1 VSSPTLPFEQNSTLE
16 NSTSDQGV
24 IEAVKS
30 WIENV
35 IIGLNFC
42 PFAKK
47 EMQRQ
52 TVHYCVSHSHDIG
65 QSLELLIEQFALLE
79 QQPELQTG
87 LLIFDEGF
95 SDFEDYLDLV
105 DYANG
110 IIAQGGYT
118 GIYQLATFH
127 PDYCFSGEPADDP
140 ANYTNRAPYPILHI
154 LRESSLELVL
164 RHYPEPEN
172 IPLNNIKKARELGV
186 DKLQA
191 FLNKK

>member
-1 VSSPTLPFEQNSTLE
+1 MSTSSPTPTNDGLSIEDKT
-16 NSTSDQGV
+16 V
-24 IEAVKS
+24 IESVNS

-52 TVHYCVSHSHDIG
+52 TVHYCVSHENDLG
-65 QSLELLIEQFALLE
+65 KSLELLIEQFVFLE
-79 QQPELQTG
+79 QHPELQTG
-87 LLIFDEGF
+87 LIIFDKGF
-95 SDFEDYLDLV
+95 DDFDEYLDLV

-127 PDYCFSGEPADDP
+127 PDYCFAGEPTDDP

-154 LRESSLELVL
+154 LRESSLADVL
-164 RHYPEPEN
+164 RHYANPEN
-172 IPLNNIKKARELGV
+172 IPQNNINKARELGV
-186 DKLQA
+186 EKLQA
-191 FLNKK
+191 LLNKCK